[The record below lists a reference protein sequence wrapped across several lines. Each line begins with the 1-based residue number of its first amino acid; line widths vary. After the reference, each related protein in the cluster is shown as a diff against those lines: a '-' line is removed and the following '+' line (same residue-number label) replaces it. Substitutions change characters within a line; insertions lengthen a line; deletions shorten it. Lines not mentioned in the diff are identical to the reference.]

1 MLERPRPLVGRGCLV
16 PVRLLG
22 GDLLWLATWG
32 SGPGSAGPSPT
43 PGATLGRPGAGHSVP
58 VLNVMSNKIYTWTGN
73 IALVTSLVEI
83 CR

>member
-1 MLERPRPLVGRGCLV
+1 MAGHLGIRARLRRPLTHPRGYTGEARGL
-16 PVRLLG
+16 
-22 GDLLWLATWG
+22 
-32 SGPGSAGPSPT
+32 
-43 PGATLGRPGAGHSVP
+43 TLRAF